1 MSKHSILVV
10 DDEKSFR
17 EFLEI
22 LFKNENFDVYTAKS
36 IDTAVEV
43 LKNNDVDIVLFD
55 LILGKEDGLELPK
68 IASQIGIKI
77 PFILMTAFANTE
89 TALESI
95 RLGVVD
101 YITKPFDT
109 ENLVEMIRN
118 ILSTRHNES
127 KDDIFCKELDEIKGV
142 SSAIIDIKK
151 KIKDVAHT
159 DSTVLITGES
169 GTGKEVVARVIHK
182 LSNRKDKEFVAI
194 NCSAIPSDLLE
205 SELFGFKKGA
215 FTGAYNEKKGLFE
228 IANKGTIFL
237 DEIGDMPIFLQVKLL
252 RVLQER
258 KILPVGASS
267 YVDIDVRVVAASN
280 KNLLEEIEKNNFR
293 KDLFYR
299 LNVVNIHIPPLRERK
314 VDIPCLANYF
324 LEKYSKLLNKN
335 ISEISFAVMEMLKS
349 YDYPGNVRELENIIE
364 KAVVMEK
371 SNKLLPSSICEDILI
386 DEKLNNFYEDE
397 ELPINLEKLV
407 ENIEERYIKKALE
420 AANYNQSKAAKL
432 LGMTLRT
439 FRYKMD
445 KYNVKQK

>member
-1 MSKHSILVV
+1 MAKNTILVV

-22 LFKNENFDVYTAKS
+22 LFKNENFNVYTAKS

-55 LILGKEDGLELPK
+55 LILGKEDGLELPR
-68 IASQIGIKI
+68 IASQMGIKI

-89 TALESI
+89 TAFESI

-118 ILSTRHNES
+118 ILSEQHREND
-127 KDDIFCKELDEIKGV
+127 KDIFCKELEEIQGV
-142 SSAIIDIKK
+142 SNPIIDIKK

-159 DSTVLITGES
+159 DSTVLISGES
-169 GTGKEVVARVIHK
+169 GTGKELVARAIHK

-215 FTGAYNEKKGLFE
+215 FTGAYAEKKGLFE

-267 YVDIDVRVVAASN
+267 YVDIDVRVIAASN
-280 KNLLEEIEKNNFR
+280 KNLLEEVEKNNFR

-314 VDIPCLANYF
+314 ADIPCLANYF
-324 LEKYSKLLNKN
+324 LKKYSKLLNKN

-371 SNKLLPSSICEDILI
+371 SNKLLPSNIFEDILI
-386 DEKLNNFYEDE
+386 DEKLNNFYEYE

-407 ENIEERYIKKALE
+407 ENIEERYIKDALK
-420 AANYNQSKAAKL
+420 AANYNQSRAAKL